1 MMWGRPSR
9 AWKTSFTATARPT
22 PVPAVAEKRF
32 DEQHIRAVAQ
42 DVKTLV
48 ESRGHT
54 VRRVDIPRPGKH
66 PHTDIMGVLLL
77 AMSSFGFFVLALSGI
92 LVVNLLMG
100 MMASQVRQIGVMK
113 AIGGARGQVGRLYF
127 SQALLRGI
135 DALCLALAL
144 RIPG

>member
-1 MMWGRPSR
+1 MENVVYGYI
-9 AWKTSFTATARPT
+9 TLDTLARLGEQPYLDQLNIQ
-22 PVPAVAEKRF
+22 VAEKRF

-77 AMSSFGFFVLALSGI
+77 AMSSFGFFFLALSGI
-92 LVVNLLMG
+92 PVVKLL
-100 MMASQVRQIGVMK
+100 IG
-113 AIGGARGQVGRLYF
+113 I
-127 SQALLRGI
+127 I
-135 DALCLALAL
+135 
-144 RIPG
+144 